1 MSRKVLF
8 IPIRGT
14 KYHVAASVTA
24 GGEEAIT
31 YPTFPKG
38 LGLTQVR
45 LIADALLQAATWA
58 GKNGGKGKSKGKNT
72 GYYENVGDDPQTE
85 RRKFVFPTDDSFI
98 LLARRAALGFG
109 ISTNPWISLVE
120 QDEDM
125 NPIPERYITVNSAAA
140 SQVALSLQVI
150 AKDCQPWKRGE
161 WA

>member
-1 MSRKVLF
+1 MGRKVLF
-8 IPIRGT
+8 LPIRGT

-72 GYYENVGDDPQTE
+72 GYFPTDDPQIARE
-85 RRKFVFPTDDSFI
+85 KFVFPTDRSFVLI
-98 LLARRAALGFG
+98 ARRASLGMG
-109 ISTNPWISLVE
+109 IFTNPWVALVE
-120 QDEDM
+120 YDDD
-125 NPIPERYITVNSAAA
+125 NIAVPERYITVNSPAA
-140 SQVALSLQVI
+140 SQVALSLQGI